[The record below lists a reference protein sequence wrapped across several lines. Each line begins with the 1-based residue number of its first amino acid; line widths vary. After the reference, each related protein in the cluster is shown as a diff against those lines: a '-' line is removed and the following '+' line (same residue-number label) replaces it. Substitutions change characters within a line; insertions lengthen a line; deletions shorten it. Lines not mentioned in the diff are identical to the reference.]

1 LISTLYKNVED
12 LLVKAVNNAP
22 HDQCFKDVISFY
34 KDDLDP
40 TELST
45 QLKMLSVHFAEQGS
59 QVTLHNYLRSLPA
72 AQRSFYSQVCILV
85 RLILVMPATNAT
97 SERSFSALR
106 RIKSYLRT
114 TMSQQRLNN
123 LMVLFIHRD
132 SLDEMDLEEV
142 ANEFISVKDTR
153 LKIFAKFNK

>member
-1 LISTLYKNVED
+1 MISTLYKNVED

-85 RLILVMPATNAT
+85 RLILVMPATNAV
-97 SERSFSALR
+97 SERSFSAMR
-106 RIKSYLRT
+106 RLKSYLRS
-114 TMSQQRLNN
+114 TMTQSRLNH
-123 LMVLFIHRD
+123 LMILHLNKEKLD
-132 SLDEMDLEEV
+132 SLDLNAIGNQFVQGSEH
-142 ANEFISVKDTR
+142 R
-153 LKIFAKFNK
+153 LQFFGKFQ